1 MSLLARLSISRD
13 RTTNFFRELLAL
25 DLLMYKMFFKR
36 KESFTKLAM
45 QASLAVSIMAG
56 SDMSSESPD
65 GPASNLFLVCHRR
78 PS

>member
-45 QASLAVSIMAG
+45 QASLAAPIMAG
-56 SDMSSESPD
+56 SDMPPESPD
-65 GPASNLFLVCHRR
+65 GEASNLFLVYHRQL
-78 PS
+78 S